1 MDSAEKRC
9 YVAFDVSKETLMMA
23 APKGLPQGLL
33 KNSPDT
39 VDKRLKALL
48 DHANKVHE
56 TLWLV
61 CEATGGYQR
70 TLEACAAKAGVPISV
85 VPPAWIFH
93 AKKSW
98 GKLAKTDPLD
108 AACILRYAQQEKPD
122 ATPYDPGRY
131 DFQELVSSKD
141 LLVRERAKLRQ
152 RSQTVTVVAAKKA
165 LACAEAAL
173 DEQIA
178 ALNAEIASVLNERA
192 KTDVRIEAIRPL
204 EGVGPRLLAVLHA
217 YLPELG
223 KVGRKQI
230 SSLAGVVPQA
240 RDSGKLQGRRYVYGG
255 KRVVRT
261 ALYAACICFLR
272 KNSPYRAR
280 YDALRAR
287 NKSHR
292 TVLIAMAHDLI
303 IRINAVAR
311 QALEEAKGIVTD

>member
-1 MDSAEKRC
+1 MDLAKQRC
-9 YVAFDVSKETLMMA
+9 YVAFDVSKETLMVA
-23 APKGLPQGLL
+23 APKGMTQGLL
-33 KNSPDT
+33 KNTPAT
-39 VDKRLKALL
+39 VEKRLKTWL
-48 DHANKVHE
+48 DHTGKTHE

-61 CEATGGYQR
+61 CEATGGYHR
-70 TLEACAAKAGVPISV
+70 TLEACAAKVGVPISV

-108 AACILRYAQQEKPD
+108 AACLLRYARQENPD

-152 RSQTVTVVAAKKA
+152 RMQTLTVAAAKEA
-165 LACAEAAL
+165 LAHAEVAL
-173 DEQIA
+173 DGQIA
-178 ALNAEIASVLNERA
+178 ALEAEIESTLRERA
-192 KTDVRIEAIRPL
+192 QTDVRIEAIRPL
-204 EGVGPRLLAVLHA
+204 DGVGPGLLAVLHA

-230 SSLAGVVPQA
+230 ASLAGVVPQA
-240 RDSGKLQGRRYVYGG
+240 RDSGKQQGRRYVYGG

-272 KNSPYRAR
+272 KSSPYRAR
-280 YDALRAR
+280 YDALRAC

-292 TVLIAMAHDLI
+292 TAIIAMAHALI

-311 QALEEAKGIVTD
+311 QALEEAKGNVTA

>member
-1 MDSAEKRC
+1 M
-9 YVAFDVSKETLMMA
+9 
-23 APKGLPQGLL
+23 
-33 KNSPDT
+33 
-39 VDKRLKALL
+39 
-48 DHANKVHE
+48 
-56 TLWLV
+56 
-61 CEATGGYQR
+61 
-70 TLEACAAKAGVPISV
+70 
-85 VPPAWIFH
+85 
-93 AKKSW
+93 
-98 GKLAKTDPLD
+98 
-108 AACILRYAQQEKPD
+108 
-122 ATPYDPGRY
+122 
-131 DFQELVSSKD
+131 
-141 LLVRERAKLRQ
+141 
-152 RSQTVTVVAAKKA
+152 TVVAAKKA

-204 EGVGPRLLAVLHA
+204 EGVGPGLLAVLHA

-303 IRINAVAR
+303 IRINAVIPKAIQSGWPFGAFSASLENPVLRHFEWVLRLLIKRAR
-311 QALEEAKGIVTD
+311 SLPRYFSVNSIFSDKGQVSVWSAGSLRGA

>member
-1 MDSAEKRC
+1 MDSAKQRC
-9 YVAFDVSKETLMMA
+9 YVAFDVSKATLMVA
-23 APKGLPQGLL
+23 APKGMPQGSLD
-33 KNSPDT
+33 NT
-39 VDKRLKALL
+39 QGAVDKQLQALIE
-48 DHANKVHE
+48 HANRVNE

-93 AKKSW
+93 AKRSW

-108 AACILRYAQQEKPD
+108 AACILRYAQQENPD

-131 DFQELVSSKD
+131 DFQELVSSRE
-141 LLVRERAKLRQ
+141 LLVRERAKLQ
-152 RSQTVTVVAAKKA
+152 RRGQTLTVAAAKQA

-173 DEQIA
+173 KEQIA
-178 ALNAEIASVLNERA
+178 ALDAEIASGLKERA
-192 KTDVRIEAIRPL
+192 KADVRLDAIRPL
-204 EGVGPRLLAVLHA
+204 EGVGPGLLAVLHA

-230 SSLAGVVPQA
+230 ASLAGVAPQA

-272 KNSPYRAR
+272 KSSPHRAR
-280 YDALRAR
+280 YDELRAR

-292 TVLIAMAHDLI
+292 TAIIAMAHALI

-311 QALEEAKGIVTD
+311 QALEETKGIATA

>member
-1 MDSAEKRC
+1 
-9 YVAFDVSKETLMMA
+9 MMA
-23 APKGLPQGLL
+23 APKGMPQGLL
-33 KNSPDT
+33 KNSPDI

-48 DHANKVHE
+48 DHANKAHE

-70 TLEACAAKAGVPISV
+70 TLEAGAAKAGVPISV

-98 GKLAKTDPLD
+98 GKLAKTDSLD

-131 DFQELVSSKD
+131 DFQELVSSRD

-152 RSQTVTVVAAKKA
+152 RSQTLTVVAAKEA
-165 LACAEAAL
+165 LTRAEIAL

-178 ALNAEIASVLNERA
+178 ALDAEIASVLKERA

-204 EGVGPRLLAVLHA
+204 EGVGPGLLAVLHA

-230 SSLAGVVPQA
+230 ASLAGVVPQA

-272 KNSPYRAR
+272 KSSPYRAR
-280 YDALRAR
+280 YDALRNR

-292 TVLIAMAHDLI
+292 TALIAMAHDLI

-311 QALEEAKGIVTD
+311 QALEEEKGIVTA